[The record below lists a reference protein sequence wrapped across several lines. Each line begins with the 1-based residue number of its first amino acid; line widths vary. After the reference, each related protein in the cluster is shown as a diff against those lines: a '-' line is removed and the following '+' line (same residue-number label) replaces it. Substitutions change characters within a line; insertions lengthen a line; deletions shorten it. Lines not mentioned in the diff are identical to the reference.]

1 MIMTMRRGLVLLIV
15 LSGLMWTSMAT
26 AASRPSGPAPELVAV
41 QVSLYVLGYNPGP
54 IDGLGGPRT
63 IAALTAYAEDRSI
76 VLNQATLNL
85 TLELL
90 HLDTVEELRSAAGEE
105 GSKTSS
111 EPRLLPTQQW

>member
-1 MIMTMRRGLVLLIV
+1 MTMRRGLVLLIV

-76 VLNQATLNL
+76 VLNQATMSLV
-85 TLELL
+85 LELL
-90 HLDTVEELRSAAGEE
+90 HLDTLEELRNAAGEKSPE
-105 GSKTSS
+105 ESS
-111 EPRLLPTQQW
+111 EPRLLPIQQW